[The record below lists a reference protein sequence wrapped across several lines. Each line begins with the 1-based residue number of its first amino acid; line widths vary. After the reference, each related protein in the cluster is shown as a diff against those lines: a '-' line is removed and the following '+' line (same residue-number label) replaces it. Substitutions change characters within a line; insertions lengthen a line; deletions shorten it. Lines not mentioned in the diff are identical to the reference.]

1 MASYKD
7 VWCVLSVIK
16 FTEYFA
22 PCVVLSVHQD
32 KEHAQQLVD
41 ELSLDERW
49 PTTARLIKYDRNI
62 RGLKEGDILCG
73 HKIDVIVNYYERDHN
88 NDAVRK
94 VIREA
99 H

>member
-1 MASYKD
+1 MAWSKD

-16 FTEYFA
+16 FTEQFK
-22 PCVVLSVHQD
+22 PCVVLSVHDD
-32 KEHAQQLVD
+32 KTYAQSLVD
-41 ELSLDERW
+41 RLTGDDRW

-62 RGLKEGDILCG
+62 RELTEGDILCG
-73 HKIDVIVNYYERDHN
+73 YTIDIILNYYERDRN
-88 NDAVRK
+88 SDVVRK

>member
-1 MASYKD
+1 MAWSKD

-16 FTEYFA
+16 FEEQFEPY
-22 PCVVLSVHQD
+22 VVLSIHPN
-32 KEHAQQLVD
+32 KAEAQSLVLRSS
-41 ELSLDERW
+41 ENERW
-49 PTTARLIKYDRNI
+49 STTTRLMKYNRHISD
-62 RGLKEGDILCG
+62 LKEGDILCG
-73 HKIDVIVNYYERDHN
+73 YKLNMVLNYYERERN

>member
-7 VWCVLSVIK
+7 VWCVLSAIK
-16 FTEYFA
+16 FTEYFDS
-22 PCVVLSVHQD
+22 CVVLSVHQD

-73 HKIDVIVNYYERDHN
+73 HKIDVIVNYYERDRN
-88 NDAVRK
+88 NDVVRK
-94 VIREA
+94 GI
-99 H
+99 

>member
-16 FTEYFA
+16 FAEYFA
-22 PCVVLSVHQD
+22 PCAVLSIHQD

-41 ELSLDERW
+41 ELSIDERW
-49 PTTARLIKYDRNI
+49 PTTTRLIKYDRNI

-73 HKIDVIVNYYERDHN
+73 HKIDMIVNYYERDHD
-88 NDAVRK
+88 NDVVRK
-94 VIREA
+94 VI
-99 H
+99 

>member
-16 FTEYFA
+16 FTEYFD
-22 PCVVLSVHQD
+22 PCVVLSIHQD

-41 ELSLDERW
+41 ELSIDERW

-73 HKIDVIVNYYERDHN
+73 HKIDVIVNYYERVRN
-88 NDAVRK
+88 NDVVRK
-94 VIREA
+94 VI
-99 H
+99 